1 MPEKL
6 SVTKG
11 AYSLRE
17 FQHWAG
23 IGRTKTLNEISAG
36 RLHAVKAGRKV
47 LIPASAAQAWLNGL
61 GPRVYYEFTLE
72 D

>member
-1 MPEKL
+1 MTTI
-6 SVTKG
+6 TKG

-17 FQHWAG
+17 FQQWAG

-47 LIPASAAQAWLNGL
+47 LIPASAAQAWLDAL
-61 GPRVYYEFTLE
+61 RIRPLTEITLE